1 MNNELLLLIEKHT
14 DTLIEQTKA
23 RPQETIVYKMNK
35 RIETFSFSPPLNPS
49 EEGKWLSGVTS
60 FECTNSI
67 FNITNGNNSFSP
79 TIPGFWITKGGH
91 QTIIKLK
98 EILELREQ
106 DDIKLHVEVRKRKSY
121 QNRR

>member
-1 MNNELLLLIEKHT
+1 MNNELLLLIQKHT

-23 RPQETIVYKMNK
+23 RPQETLVYKMNK
-35 RIETFSFSPPLNPS
+35 RKETFSFSPSLNLS
-49 EEGKWLSGVTS
+49 EEGNWLSGVTS

-67 FNITNGNNSFSP
+67 FNITNGNNSFSL
-79 TIPGFWITKGGH
+79 TIPGSWITKGGH

-98 EILELREQ
+98 ELLELREQ

-121 QNRR
+121 ENRR